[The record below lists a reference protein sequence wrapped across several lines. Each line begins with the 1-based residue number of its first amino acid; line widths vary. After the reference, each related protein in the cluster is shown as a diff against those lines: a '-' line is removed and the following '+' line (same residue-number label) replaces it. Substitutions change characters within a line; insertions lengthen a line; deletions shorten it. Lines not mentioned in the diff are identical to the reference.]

1 MYFRIKEARKGAKL
15 TQKELSEKLGI
26 KISTLSGYEIG
37 AHDPKS
43 NTLSEIAQICGVTV
57 DFLLGIDGRTYEEI
71 RASLG
76 SNSPAAQKLR
86 AIGEQLAPHT
96 TTDTTRIE
104 LMELYERLNSNGR
117 EALLKYARF
126 LNTDPDMKKAGASSD
141 ATA

>member
-1 MYFRIKEARKGAKL
+1 MFFRIKEARQGANL
-15 TQKELSEKLGI
+15 TQVQLAEMLGI
-26 KISTLSGYEIG
+26 KDATLSGYETG
-37 AHDPKS
+37 THDPKS
-43 NTLSEIAQICGVTV
+43 NTLIKIAQICGVTV
-57 DFLLGIDGRTYEEI
+57 DFLLGVDSRSYEEI
-71 RASLG
+71 RSALG

-117 EALLKYARF
+117 ESLLKYARF